1 MAAFPLPARTSS
13 LPTLS
18 SSTQAPSR
26 DAGMS
31 LVNLAA
37 RQRMLSQRMVLQTVL
52 AARGSDLHLKAARS
66 SLTLFTDSQARLVD
80 TPRHLDATSAE
91 IIRKSY
97 HGPQGVGA
105 TIDAFAQQ
113 VGTALDLA
121 ERQSPR
127 VEDALA
133 RLVETTDGVL
143 DALNTATTAFDQVS
157 KAQSET
163 LMKELAGIVASIQ
176 TVAREAKVVSFN
188 AQVMAARRAA
198 RARVCSGGQCAVGHH
213 QRDRWPVA
221 AGGVAGWAQ
230 PERGLSGRVWARK
243 REGPGRWT
251 QGLRCRPFKAPPQR
265 TTARRFRAPVETA
278 APAPCAAS
286 CASTQHP
293 SGGARRGWRASVAA
307 PARACVPHPRP
318 PW

>member
-1 MAAFPLPARTSS
+1 M
-13 LPTLS
+13 
-18 SSTQAPSR
+18 
-26 DAGMS
+26 
-31 LVNLAA
+31 
-37 RQRMLSQRMVLQTVL
+37 
-52 AARGSDLHLKAARS
+52 
-66 SLTLFTDSQARLVD
+66 D

-91 IIRKSY
+91 IIRKAY

-188 AQVMAARRAA
+188 AQVMAARAGQHGREFAVVA
-198 RARVCSGGQCAVGHH
+198 NVLSGITNEI
-213 QRDRWPVA
+213 D
-221 AGGVAGWAQ
+221 
-230 PERGLSGRVWARK
+230 GLSLQAVSLAGRSRN
-243 REGPGRWT
+243 G
-251 QGLRCRPFKAPPQR
+251 
-265 TTARRFRAPVETA
+265 
-278 APAPCAAS
+278 S
-286 CASTQHP
+286 
-293 SGGARRGWRASVAA
+293 
-307 PARACVPHPRP
+307 
-318 PW
+318 